1 MSSTTVNTTGAG
13 LEGVVAGES
22 EICYIDGYAG
32 VLSYRGYNIH
42 TLAEHATF
50 EEVIWLL
57 WKGKLPNQSE
67 LAGLK
72 SDLFANAAIPPQ
84 VTDFLKANL
93 KGSPMDVLRTAVS
106 MLSLYDPLANV
117 PAVGPESQEANQT
130 KAIKLMAQTST
141 IVSSFGRL
149 RAGQSVIAPDASLS
163 FAGNFL
169 YCLTGKRPDKIMEHV
184 FDVALTLHADHELN
198 ASTFAA
204 RVTAATLSDIYSSVT
219 SGIGALKGPLHGG
232 ANEEVI
238 RMLLEVGTADK
249 AVERVQKMLS
259 VKGVKVPGF
268 GHRVYRTDDPRATHL
283 RIMSE
288 ELGKST
294 GHEDLYLMS
303 KRVEETV
310 RAEKKLNPNVDFYSA
325 STYYSLGIPIDLFT
339 PIFAVSRMSGWT
351 AHVLEQYHN
360 NRLIRPRAEYKGNP
374 DGMQWVPLSQR

>member
-1 MSSTTVNTTGAG
+1 MSTTTTTPNPAG
-13 LEGVVAGES
+13 LEGVVAAES
-22 EICYIDGYAG
+22 EICYIDGNLG

-57 WKGKLPNQSE
+57 WKGTLPKQAE
-67 LAGLK
+67 LDQLK
-72 SDLFANAAIPPQ
+72 ADLVANAAIPAE
-84 VTDFLKANL
+84 VMAFLRANL
-93 KGSPMDVLRTAVS
+93 KAAPMDVLRTAVS
-106 MLSLYDPLANV
+106 MLSLYDPLAKDM
-117 PAVGPESQEANQT
+117 STEANQL

-141 IVSSFGRL
+141 IVSAFGRM
-149 RAGQSVIAPDASLS
+149 RNGGEPVAADPSLS

-169 YCLTGKRPDKIMEHV
+169 NALTGKRPDSVMEKT
-184 FDVALTLHADHELN
+184 FDIALILHADHELN

-204 RVTAATLSDIYSSVT
+204 RVTAATLSDIYSAVT

-238 RMLLEVGTADK
+238 KLLLELGSPDK
-249 AVERVQKMLS
+249 AVERVYDMFARKI
-259 VKGVKVPGF
+259 KIPGF
-268 GHRVYRTDDPRATHL
+268 GHRVYKTDDPRATHL
-283 RIMSE
+283 KKMSE
-288 ELGKST
+288 ALGKST

-303 KRVEETV
+303 LRMEETV
-310 RAEKKLNPNVDFYSA
+310 KKEKKLNPNVDFYSA
-325 STYYSLGIPIDLFT
+325 STYYSLGIPVDIYT

-374 DGMQWVPLSQR
+374 DGMPWIPMADR

>member
-1 MSSTTVNTTGAG
+1 MSSTTATTTGAG

-57 WKGKLPNQSE
+57 WKGTLPNPAQ

-72 SDLFANAAIPPQ
+72 AALFAAAGLPPQ
-84 VTDFLKANL
+84 VTAFLQANL
-93 KGSPMDVLRTAVS
+93 TAGPMDVLRTAVS
-106 MLSLYDPLANV
+106 MLSLYDPLAKDMS
-117 PAVGPESQEANQT
+117 PAANEQ
-130 KAIKLMAQTST
+130 KAVQLMAQTST
-141 IVSSFGRL
+141 IVTTFGRL
-149 RAGQSVIAPDASLS
+149 REGKTVLAPDASLS

-169 YCLTGKRPDKIMEHV
+169 YCLTGRKPDHVMEHV

-204 RVTAATLSDIYSSVT
+204 RVTAATLSDIYSCVT

-238 RMLLEVGTADK
+238 RMLLEVGTSEK
-249 AVERVQKMLS
+249 AVERVHEMFAKK
-259 VKGVKVPGF
+259 VKIPGF

-283 RIMSE
+283 RVMSE

-294 GHEDLYLMS
+294 GQEDLYLMS
-303 KRVEETV
+303 QRVEETV
-310 RAEKKLNPNVDFYSA
+310 RGEKKLNPNVDFYSA

-339 PIFAVSRMSGWT
+339 SVFAVSRMSGWT

-374 DGMQWVPLSQR
+374 DGMKWIPMSDRA